1 MKWNIY
7 FVIGSL
13 KLQGKKTFKN
23 NIQTE
28 MKASWVKGDSMA
40 LYTLFEEV
48 LGKNLLLHE
57 LWPKIVDVFKVSSRQ
72 KMKSP

>member
-1 MKWNIY
+1 
-7 FVIGSL
+7 
-13 KLQGKKTFKN
+13 
-23 NIQTE
+23 
-28 MKASWVKGDSMA
+28 MA